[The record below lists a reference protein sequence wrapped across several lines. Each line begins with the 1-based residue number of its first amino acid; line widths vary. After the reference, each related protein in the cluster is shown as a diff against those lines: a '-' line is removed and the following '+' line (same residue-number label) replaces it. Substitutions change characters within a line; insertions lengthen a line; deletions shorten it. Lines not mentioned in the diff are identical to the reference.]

1 LNFLQVLQERP
12 IIAAFRDIEKIPFKE
27 IPLVDVLFL
36 LGGTIFD
43 LPAIVARARKFE
55 KLVFVDIDL
64 IKGVGKDAS
73 GISYLARESKVNGI
87 ITTKGNLIA
96 SAQRESLSSIQRV
109 FVLDSE
115 SLTGGLQVI
124 NKSAPDAIEVL
135 PGLVLPKIMQKIRA
149 KTAIPIIAG
158 GLITKP
164 EEIEEILAAG
174 AVGISTSSPH
184 LFKSADQNRRK
195 PLFPPV

>member
-1 LNFLQVLQERP
+1 MNFLQVLQEKP
-12 IIAAFRDIEKIPFKE
+12 IIAAFRNIEKIPFKE
-27 IPLVDVLFL
+27 LPYVDVLFL

-55 KLVFVDIDL
+55 KLIFVDIDL

-73 GISYLARESKVNGI
+73 GISYLARESEVSGI
-87 ITTKGNLIA
+87 ITTKGTLIA
-96 SAQRESLSSIQRV
+96 SAQKEGLSSIQRI

-115 SLTGGLQVI
+115 SLAGGLQVV

-135 PGLVLPKIMQKIRA
+135 PGLVLPKIREKIRA

-164 EEIEEILAAG
+164 EEIKGILAAG
-174 AVGISTSSPH
+174 AVGVSTSSPH
-184 LFKSADQNRRK
+184 LFA
-195 PLFPPV
+195 PL